1 MSLEAYLE
9 VKTLQ
14 LFGEAM
20 ITYNLIVTPISGDNG
35 SEDIVLEEDG
45 ELLKGPPALMWG
57 SKTEGITS
65 IIVFY
70 DLLIYFSFCGCN
82 PTCHQLS
89 VGPNPCYAF
98 FSSIL

>member
-1 MSLEAYLE
+1 MTSIAMSLEAYLE

-45 ELLKGPPALMWG
+45 ELLKGPPALM
-57 SKTEGITS
+57 
-65 IIVFY
+65 
-70 DLLIYFSFCGCN
+70 
-82 PTCHQLS
+82 
-89 VGPNPCYAF
+89 
-98 FSSIL
+98 